1 MASKYFYRFKANG
14 EPMLCERPDTT
25 RERKVVGMNPKTGEK
40 IYRES
45 GAAVSDPKESDK
57 GAVRTNTAEKRD
69 NGVYLDPDRLRKI
82 AITEY
87 GKDVTLYDL
96 IHDPWHHTQ
105 EWDMIYYLMTG
116 KQEYKSEY
124 DKRMDDLFRR
134 VME

>member
-25 RERKVVGMNPKTGEK
+25 PG
-40 IYRES
+40 RES
-45 GAAVSDPKESDK
+45 WAAASAPKEAPKETPKESDK
-57 GAVRTNTAEKRD
+57 GAVRTNMIEKRN

-96 IHDPWHHTQ
+96 IHDPWHHTH

-116 KQEYKSEY
+116 KREYKSEY
-124 DKRMDDLFRR
+124 DKRMDDLIRH
-134 VME
+134 MMD

>member
-25 RERKVVGMNPKTGEK
+25 PERKVVGMNPKTGEK
-40 IYRES
+40 IF
-45 GAAVSDPKESDK
+45 APKETPKEPDK
-57 GAVRTNTAEKRD
+57 GAVRTNMIEKRN

-96 IHDPWHHTQ
+96 IHDPWHHTH

-116 KQEYKSEY
+116 KREYKSEY
-124 DKRMDDLFRR
+124 DKRMDDLIRH